1 MKNIH
6 VLSTDKPSRLYFHKL
21 NHNLVFSELPM
32 EYTGSGTWI
41 EGRNIYITS
50 DEEIKERD
58 WVTNS
63 LTIMRAN
70 LDGQPTMDDYHP
82 WKKIILTT
90 DKELIKDGVQAID
103 DNFLEWFVK
112 NPSCEF
118 VEINKYAYAKPNFG
132 NYKII
137 IPKEEPKQRLEKYS
151 ERFDNKDNEIVEG
164 VFNPDTWGK
173 RVVEEPKQEL
183 PGINGQTFKIVLK
196 EKWFPKQETLE
207 EVAERFYGEEEIVN
221 DYDISGYLQSA
232 FLTGAKWQAERM
244 YSEEEV
250 RKSLLDIVL
259 VNPAHISLLK
269 SGYGQFPDTFELT
282 EKGVDYILEQFK
294 KK

>member
-6 VLSTDKPSRLYFHKL
+6 VLPTDKPSNGYILGKCIKELSDVKIGQFTKTYYLMFDNEYFQPH
-21 NHNLVFSELPM
+21 
-32 EYTGSGTWI
+32 
-41 EGRNIYITS
+41 NIYITS
-50 DEEIKERD
+50 DEEIKEGEYQLFNPLGNFNNAKVSKAERLLG
-58 WVTNS
+58 S
-63 LTIMRAN
+63 
-70 LDGQPTMDDYHP
+70 DGRR
-82 WKKIILTT
+82 KKIILTT
-90 DKELIKDGVQAID
+90 DQDLIADGVQAID
-103 DNFLEWFVK
+103 DEFSEWFVK
-112 NPSCEF
+112 NPSCEK
-118 VEINKYAYAKPNFG
+118 VETFHQDVYSMGKWDRR
-132 NYKII
+132 YKII

-207 EVAERFYGEEEIVN
+207 EAAERLYSDKEYPMYGEIRRH
-221 DYDISGYLQSA
+221 S
-232 FLTGAKWQAERM
+232 FTTGAKWQQEQDKNK

-250 RKSLLDIVL
+250 LDITKQAYSMGRS
-259 VNPAHISLLK
+259 NYTIKA
-269 SGYGQFPDTFELT
+269 FNEWF
-282 EKGVDYILEQFK
+282 EQFK